1 MFLRIWLIGLLLCVS
16 AAAADSTKVVS
27 LAPGAPEV
35 DANSFLMVDFQ
46 SGEELVA
53 MNQGMRVEPA
63 SITKL
68 MTAYILYRELARG
81 RVKMNEDVL
90 IS

>member
-1 MFLRIWLIGLLLCVS
+1 MLLKKCVIGFLLFFCVIN
-16 AAAADSTKVVS
+16 AALANTDKVVS

-35 DANSFLMVDFQ
+35 DANSFVLVDFQ

-53 MNQGMRVEPA
+53 LNQGMRVEPA

-68 MTAYILYRELARG
+68 MTAY
-81 RVKMNEDVL
+81 
-90 IS
+90 